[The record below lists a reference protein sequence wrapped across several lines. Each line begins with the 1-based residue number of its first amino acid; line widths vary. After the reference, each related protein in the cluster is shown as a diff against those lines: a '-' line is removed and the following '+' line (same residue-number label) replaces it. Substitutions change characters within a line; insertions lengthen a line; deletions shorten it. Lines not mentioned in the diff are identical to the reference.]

1 MKNKKTYILKE
12 VGTKE
17 KYTSI
22 TILEALITLT
32 MVMGIILSY
41 KQLFYSD
48 ICLYVSFFTSAIILI
63 SNTVSEIRYNNCKL
77 VRRVTYALGAALFI
91 IFAILGTGGLLDLIN
106 RIISVTNDFFTKDN
120 EYYAINGN
128 IIFGSILL
136 WILITEILTYI
147 IFRSVKKRS
156 FANTIILSFISLFI
170 GLFFNKGSMW
180 VPVLLIIVAVVSIFL
195 LYSAPQRKYGAKFH
209 EYIIALYLVLIVVIF
224 ATANYNKVEVFE
236 KWKAG
241 VADNIDKI
249 RYGEDTLPNGEF
261 SKADKLLDGDETRLH
276 IKMSNPQELYLKGFV
291 GGYYNEKGWKPI
303 SQQQYHG
310 KYDGMLEWLKKNKF
324 DIFEQFAMYQK
335 LGKNT
340 QTESEVNVENIAAYR
355 KYVYIPATVSKFQ
368 ENQYNLVKDYRVQS
382 SGLFGTTSYDFS
394 VIDGAP
400 TADGVIQS
408 EWINNAE
415 SKAQL
420 NYIESEAV
428 YQGFVLDKY
437 TGVNNSVKTL
447 INTYFYQD
455 NINDDMDFGELTT
468 WIRQVLKSYVEYTD
482 KPENVPDNKD
492 LIQWTLEDYQK
503 GNAVSFA
510 SIAVM
515 AYRCA
520 GYPARYVEG
529 YHLSGDEV
537 TKALENNSKEIDL
550 TSKNAHVWVEVY
562 IDGIGWLPVEVV
574 PGMYIENI
582 TNELVEGTPIY
593 KIQSKDDK
601 NGIESVTD
609 GDNKADN
616 KKKSDDKI
624 SIATVKKVVSYVMS
638 VLLIILY
645 VILVLYLI
653 LELQRYIRIKL
664 EEKNLLKAG
673 RPVEYYTRAIG
684 RMLSIEGIKPEYTD
698 PIELYVS
705 IKMKFPEI
713 KRDEYKRVVSLIE
726 KDKYGEKE
734 LQNYE
739 IYVIQSFYNKLKRTA
754 YYNTG
759 MFGKLKLRYIY
770 ALKIKS

>member
-1 MKNKKTYILKE
+1 MKNNKTYILKE

-22 TILEALITLT
+22 TILESLITLT

-41 KQLFYSD
+41 KQIFYSN
-48 ICLYVSFFTSAIILI
+48 ICFYVSFFTSAIILFA
-63 SNTVSEIRYNNCKL
+63 NTVSEIRIDNCKL
-77 VRRVTYALGAALFI
+77 VKTVTYIFGAVLFV

-106 RIISVTNDFFTKDN
+106 RIILVTNDFFTRDN
-120 EYYAINGN
+120 EYYAISGN
-128 IIFGSILL
+128 VILGSIIL
-136 WILITEILTYI
+136 WILIAEILTYI
-147 IFRSVKKRS
+147 ILRSVKKRN
-156 FANTIILSFISLFI
+156 FANAIILSFIALFI
-170 GLFFNKGSMW
+170 GLFFDKSIMW
-180 VPVLLIIVAVVSIFL
+180 VPVVLIIVSIVSMFL
-195 LYSAPQRKYGAKFH
+195 LYSTPQRKFGVKFH
-209 EYIIALYLVLIVVIF
+209 EYIIALYFVLIVVVF
-224 ATANYNKVEVFE
+224 ATANYNKVEIFE

-276 IKMSNPQELYLKGFV
+276 IKMDNPQELYLKGFV
-291 GGYYNEKGWKPI
+291 GGTYNEKGWKPI

-324 DIFEQFAMYQK
+324 DIFKQYVLYQK
-335 LGKNT
+335 LGENLQIQSKV
-340 QTESEVNVENIAAYR
+340 SVENIAAYR
-355 KYVYIPATVSKFQ
+355 KYVYMPATVSQFN
-368 ENQYNLVKDYRVQS
+368 ENKYNLVKDYRVQG
-382 SGLFGTTSYDFS
+382 SGFFGSKNYDYS
-394 VIDGAP
+394 IIDGAP

-408 EWINNAE
+408 EWINDAN

-420 NYIESEAV
+420 NYIETEAV

-437 TGVNNSVKTL
+437 TNVNNNVKNI

-455 NINDDMDFGELTT
+455 NVNNNMDFGELTT
-468 WIRQVLKSYVEYTD
+468 WIRQVLKNYVEYTD
-482 KPENVPDNKD
+482 KPKNVPKNRD

-529 YHLSGDEV
+529 YHLSGEEV
-537 TKALENNSKEIDL
+537 TTALEKKSKEINL

-593 KIQSKDDK
+593 KIQSQDDK

-609 GDNKADN
+609 SEN
-616 KKKSDDKI
+616 KKENKKDTDKN
-624 SIATVKKVVSYVMS
+624 ATINITKVVSYGMNTILV
-638 VLLIILY
+638 ILY
-645 VILVLYLI
+645 LILALYLI
-653 LELQRYIRIKL
+653 LELQRFVRIKL
-664 EEKNLLKAG
+664 EESNSMKKEN
-673 RPVEYYTRAIG
+673 PVDYYTVVIG
-684 RMLSIEGIKPEYTD
+684 RILTMKGIRPEYTAPMD
-698 PIELYVS
+698 LYVN
-705 IKMKFPEI
+705 IKMKFQGI

-726 KDKYGEKE
+726 KNKYGGKE

-739 IYVIQSFYNKLKRTA
+739 IYVLESFYAKLKRIM
-754 YYNTG
+754 YYNAG
-759 MFGKLKLRYIY
+759 LFDKFKFRYIY
-770 ALKIKS
+770 ALKIK